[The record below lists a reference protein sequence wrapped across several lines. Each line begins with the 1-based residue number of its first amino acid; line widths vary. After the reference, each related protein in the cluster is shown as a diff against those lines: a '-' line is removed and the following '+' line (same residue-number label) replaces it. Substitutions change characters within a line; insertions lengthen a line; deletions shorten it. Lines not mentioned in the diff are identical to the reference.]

1 MVPPAGKDRV
11 GPRRGHRSAGY
22 VTSDLTQE
30 PPCCE
35 LYSCFQD
42 FFFFQLK
49 CIVNVLQVSNT
60 ILEMVYSII

>member
-42 FFFFQLK
+42 FFFF
-49 CIVNVLQVSNT
+49 ST
-60 ILEMVYSII
+60 EMHCQCFAGF